1 MPYVTRDADG
11 RVVALARTPLD
22 DRAEELPADDAEVVA
37 FVERLGSSMAD
48 AEPVGTFLASDL
60 AFIRVMEDV
69 IEVLIRKG
77 VLALS
82 DLPGPAQDKLMG
94 RRALRGWLA
103 GVVGVADDDGG
114 KVI

>member
-1 MPYVTRDADG
+1 MPFVTRDFDG
-11 RVVALARTPLD
+11 QIVALSEVALEDGAEQMGAGHPDLAAFVARTCP
-22 DRAEELPADDAEVVA
+22 ELLEAGGGS
-37 FVERLGSSMAD
+37 FVS
-48 AEPVGTFLASDL
+48 SDL
-60 AFIRVMEDV
+60 AFIRVMEDL

-82 DLPGPAQDKLMG
+82 DLPGPAQDKLME

-103 GVVGVADDDGG
+103 GVVGIVDEGDG

>member
-1 MPYVTRDADG
+1 MPYVTRDSDG
-11 RVVALARTPLD
+11 QIVALSQVPLD
-22 DRAEELPADDAEVVA
+22 DGAEHIATDHPELAA
-37 FVERLGSSMAD
+37 FVARACPELMAP
-48 AEPVGTFLASDL
+48 AAASFVSSDL
-60 AFIRVMEDV
+60 AFIRVMEDL

-82 DLPGPAQDKLMG
+82 DLPGPAQDKLME

-103 GVVGVADDDGG
+103 GVVGIVDENDG

>member
-1 MPYVTRDADG
+1 MPFVIRDSAG
-11 RVVALARTPLD
+11 QIVALSEVALED
-22 DRAEELPADDAEVVA
+22 GAERMAADHPELVA
-37 FVERLGSSMAD
+37 FVARTCPEVM
-48 AEPVGTFLASDL
+48 EPAAASFVSSDL
-60 AFIRVMEDV
+60 AFIRVMEDL

-82 DLPGPAQDKLMG
+82 DLPGSAQDKLME

-103 GVVGVADDDGG
+103 GMVGMVDESDG